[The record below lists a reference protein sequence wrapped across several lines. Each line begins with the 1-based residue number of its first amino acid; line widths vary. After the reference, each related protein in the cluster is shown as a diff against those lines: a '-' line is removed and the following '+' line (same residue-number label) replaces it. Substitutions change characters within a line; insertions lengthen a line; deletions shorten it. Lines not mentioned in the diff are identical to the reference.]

1 VASIEE
7 IIAQLQGAG
16 LKAAESVQLLNA
28 AENTAGQIQAQMAA
42 AGVRD
47 KVAKFAAVKDSIA
60 RTRQHLLGGDE
71 LINQSMNHARAAGG

>member
-1 VASIEE
+1 MASIEE

-47 KVAKFAAVKDSIA
+47 KVAKFAAV
-60 RTRQHLLGGDE
+60 RTGSPGPA
-71 LINQSMNHARAAGG
+71 STCSAVTS